1 MTERKL
7 RVNDRIG
14 NVHSPSDMKGGG
26 GGGDRTGLFK
36 MFFVKV
42 LQKKFMPIK
51 SVAFICFKI

>member
-14 NVHSPSDMKGGG
+14 NVHSPSDMKDG